1 MLVRSM
7 TMKRPSVEI
16 DSSFS
21 AQIRRSIENC
31 VMFNPASRKKSSYM
45 RETARVALRR
55 SKHAHLISNSLAF
68 LAFLAFIRHPA
79 FFGQAPY
86 RPARAPAGGSQIRDY
101 TLTSYEWLS
110 VL

>member
-31 VMFNPASRKKSSYM
+31 VMVSPASRRKSSYM

-55 SKHAHLISNSLAF
+55 SKHAHPVSKSLAV
-68 LAFLAFIRHPA
+68 LAFIRHPRLFRTQPPQGVA
-79 FFGQAPY
+79 HN
-86 RPARAPAGGSQIRDY
+86 SDY
-101 TLTSYEWLS
+101 PLKPH
-110 VL
+110 VCP

>member
-7 TMKRPSVEI
+7 TMEWPSVEI

-31 VMFNPASRKKSSYM
+31 VMVSPASRRKSSYR

-55 SKHAHLISNSLAF
+55 SKHAHPVSNSLTV
-68 LAFLAFIRHPA
+68 LAFIRHSRL
-79 FFGQAPY
+79 FRTQS
-86 RPARAPAGGSQIRDY
+86 RQGGSHISDY
-101 TLTSYEWLS
+101 TLKAH
-110 VL
+110 VLRRLPRS